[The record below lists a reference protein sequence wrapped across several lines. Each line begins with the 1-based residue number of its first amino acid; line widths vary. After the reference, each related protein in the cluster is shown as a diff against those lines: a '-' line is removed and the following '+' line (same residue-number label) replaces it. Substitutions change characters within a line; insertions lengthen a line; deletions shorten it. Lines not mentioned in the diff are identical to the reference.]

1 MKQPVR
7 QSNWSQGA
15 EGRKAFKE
23 WEVIGV
29 PGAVLQLDAPGG
41 NEIRV
46 TQFEAKEFWNVL
58 LEGCVSKDASGM
70 VAIIS
75 WRLNCVRRFV
85 WSTKWRR

>member
-1 MKQPVR
+1 MNQSAR
-7 QSNWSQGA
+7 QSNRNQGA

-29 PGAVLQLDAPGG
+29 LGAVLELDAPGG

-46 TQFEAKEFWNVL
+46 TQSKAKEFWKVL
-58 LEGCVSKDASGM
+58 LEGRVSKDASGM

-75 WRLNCVRRFV
+75 G
-85 WSTKWRR
+85 